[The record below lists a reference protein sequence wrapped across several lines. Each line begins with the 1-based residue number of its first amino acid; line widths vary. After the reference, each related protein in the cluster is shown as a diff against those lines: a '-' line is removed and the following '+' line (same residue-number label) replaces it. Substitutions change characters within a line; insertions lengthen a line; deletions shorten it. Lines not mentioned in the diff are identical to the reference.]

1 MTTLA
6 VTPTVTITDAE
17 ARDRV
22 LVVDDVLPDPV
33 AYRAFALAQTYQRIE
48 TGPEEVWHGIARLPA
63 DSTLPRLIQ
72 QMRPSARPHL
82 TFFRKSPQGQ
92 PEPNF
97 IHSDEGMGE
106 FTAILY
112 LNPTPA
118 DGDGTTFWRYRPTG
132 EVYGSARALPKD
144 VDRWE
149 PWHQVE
155 ARFNRLVI
163 FDSLLFHS
171 RAIQENYGEGDDARL
186 VQVVFGRWDL

>member
-1 MTTLA
+1 MTTA
-6 VTPTVTITDAE
+6 VETSAALMTTDE
-17 ARDRV
+17 ASGRI
-22 LVVDDVLPDPV
+22 LVVDGAMPDPD

-48 TGPEEVWHGIARLPA
+48 TGPDEVWHGIARLPA

-72 QMRPSARPHL
+72 EMRPSARPHL
-82 TFFRKSPQGQ
+82 TFFRKSPYRQ

-112 LNPTPA
+112 LNPTPPA
-118 DGDGTTFWRYRPTG
+118 QDGTTFWWYRPTG
-132 EVYGSARALPKD
+132 AVYGSARDLPKD
-144 VDRWE
+144 ADQWE
-149 PWHQVE
+149 PWHRVE

-171 RAIQENYGEGDDARL
+171 RAIQENYGDGENARL
-186 VQVVFGRWDL
+186 VQVVFGRWER